1 MQETFL
7 STFLEIYRTNFP
19 YNQVTVNPKDVKNTW
34 MSQAL
39 KNSSIQKQKLQ
50 AKYLKKKTTKES
62 AKTSSAKQI
71 HLVHF

>member
-19 YNQVTVNPKDVKNTW
+19 YKQVTVNPKDVKNTW
-34 MSQAL
+34 MSQPL

-50 AKYLKKKTTKES
+50 AKYLKEKTTKES